1 MEKYIIGKFKKII
14 YENNESNFV
23 VTLFK
28 VEDTDDTFIKE
39 NMASLIHVTGILPNI
54 RLDVK
59 YKVYG
64 NTLNH
69 PKYSWQFSGYRLSA
83 VMPTT
88 EEEII
93 KFLES
98 PFVEGCS
105 KVFAKRIVDTYGVN
119 SIKII
124 KEDINNLFNIKG
136 MTTLKA
142 SKIYGSLIKY
152 EKDDEIIKKLTSY
165 GFSYEQ
171 AAKAINKHY
180 TDITPII
187 EGNLYLMKDIFDF
200 KFLDD
205 LYKRNISKDD
215 NLRCKEC
222 LLNTFVDISFT
233 EGCTYSYKEDIYK
246 YLRSIYEINLD
257 SEDFDNIL
265 SSLVQEKSI
274 IKDGSRYYLKK
285 YYDEEKDIARY
296 LYLIDKQKKKE
307 YPSLLDKIKDIEKDT
322 GKEYSPEQ
330 IKAIENSLKENISII
345 SGGPGTGKTT
355 IINAIVKLF
364 IKENKYNKEEV
375 ASNIILLA
383 PTGKA
388 AKKLSLSTGLGAQT
402 IHRLLRWHKEEDSFE
417 FNEHNKLFHKLVIV
431 DECSMID
438 VSLMK
443 ALLCAYNSNIK
454 LVLVGDIY
462 QLPSVGPGLVLHD
475 LIESDLF
482 SFNMLSTIYR
492 QSDNSYIPFLA
503 KDIKAQNLEDDFT
516 SKRDDYSFIIT
527 SEDKILETVI
537 KCVNYGLTKG
547 IDETKMQV
555 LAPMYKGINGIDN
568 LNKYLEK
575 VYNKEK
581 NLFEVKYGDKIYRVG
596 DKVLQLV
603 NDSDNNVFNG
613 DIGKITNIYTGSD
626 DKLKISIDFDGNLV
640 FYEKKDLKNI
650 TLAYAIT
657 IHKSQGSEFEHVIMP
672 LSKDYSIMLYNK
684 LIYTGVSRA
693 KKSLTIIGDPSS
705 FIKAVSNNY
714 SKERRTSLKEFLQ
727 SNYDI

>member
-1 MEKYIIGKFKKII
+1 MEIKGEVQDIIYKNEINSYTIATFKTSEEETTVVGYLPFINSGDTLKVNGVFIEHQEYGRQFKIETFEKIMPQTLDALERYLANGTIKGIGPATAKKIVGTFGEETI
-14 YENNESNFV
+14 NI
-23 VTLFK
+23 FK
-28 VEDTDDTFIKE
+28 FE
-39 NMASLIHVTGILPNI
+39 
-54 RLDVK
+54 
-59 YKVYG
+59 
-64 NTLNH
+64 
-69 PKYSWQFSGYRLSA
+69 PKMLS
-83 VMPTT
+83 
-88 EEEII
+88 
-93 KFLES
+93 
-98 PFVEGCS
+98 
-105 KVFAKRIVDTYGVN
+105 
-119 SIKII
+119 
-124 KEDINNLFNIKG
+124 NIKG
-136 MTTLKA
+136 ITEEKAISIAEEFIANWEIWQLVGFLDKFGVGPQSAEKIYKTLGTNAIEEIEANPYILVDLVNKVDFTQIDKMALGIGIEYNNDKRIKSGIKHALRLSTYNGHSTVAYENLVQFVSTLLGVNGEYVEENIINLKA
-142 SKIYGSLIKY
+142 KN
-152 EKDDEIIKKLTSY
+152 EIIIEERENGEKLEEWVY
-165 GFSYEQ
+165 LEEFYNAEKNI
-171 AAKAINKHY
+171 ANK
-180 TDITPII
+180 
-187 EGNLYLMKDIFDF
+187 
-200 KFLDD
+200 
-205 LYKRNISKDD
+205 
-215 NLRCKEC
+215 
-222 LLNTFVDISFT
+222 
-233 EGCTYSYKEDIYK
+233 
-246 YLRSIYEINLD
+246 
-257 SEDFDNIL
+257 
-265 SSLVQEKSI
+265 
-274 IKDGSRYYLKK
+274 
-285 YYDEEKDIARY
+285 
-296 LYLIDKQKKKE
+296 LI
-307 YPSLLDKIKDIEKDT
+307 
-322 GKEYSPEQ
+322 
-330 IKAIENSLKENISII
+330 SLKEGRNIKKINGFDRKIKTLEKHSDIELSEKQLEAVRAI
-345 SGGPGTGKTT
+345 NDNNVCVITGRPGTGKTT

-705 FIKAVSNNY
+705 FIRAVSNNY

>member
-14 YENNESNFV
+14 YENKESNFV

-124 KEDINNLFNIKG
+124 KEDINNLFSIKG

-233 EGCTYSYKEDIYK
+233 EGCTYSYKDDIYK

-307 YPSLLDKIKDIEKDT
+307 YPSLLDKIKDIE
-322 GKEYSPEQ
+322 KEYSPEQ

-503 KDIKAQNLEDDFT
+503 KDIKTQNLEDDFT

-575 VYNKEK
+575 VYNKEN

-603 NDSDNNVFNG
+603 NDSDNNVF
-613 DIGKITNIYTGSD
+613 
-626 DKLKISIDFDGNLV
+626 
-640 FYEKKDLKNI
+640 

-705 FIKAVSNNY
+705 FIRAVSNNY

>member
-1 MEKYIIGKFKKII
+1 MSEIKGKLSKIIFHNNQNGYTVGLLKVKESDIDDLVNKTVTFTGSLPDLNEIDTYIMTGSLTNHEKYGSQFQVKSINRIMPQETDAMIDILSSNLFKGIGKKTAEKLVSVFKEKTFDVILNDTGNLLLI
-14 YENNESNFV
+14 PGISEKQAK
-23 VTLFK
+23 TL
-28 VEDTDDTFIKE
+28 KE
-39 NMASLIHVTGILPNI
+39 ALKQYQGS
-54 RLDVK
+54 
-59 YKVYG
+59 Y
-64 NTLNH
+64 
-69 PKYSWQFSGYRLSA
+69 
-83 VMPTT
+83 
-88 EEEII
+88 
-93 KFLES
+93 
-98 PFVEGCS
+98 
-105 KVFAKRIVDTYGVN
+105 
-119 SIKII
+119 
-124 KEDINNLFNIKG
+124 EDILMLNKLGFSTSES
-136 MTTLKA
+136 M
-142 SKIYGSLIKY
+142 KIYHYYKDKLNEVLDGNLYNIYYDIDEISFPRVDSIFVAKY
-152 EKDDEIIKKLTSY
+152 EKDSPSRVAGAIIYIIKTLSMTYGHTYFSKEEVNSY
-165 GFSYEQ
+165 LFRVLKVEVSEKVVADAYNSLLVDERIVI
-171 AAKAINKHY
+171 K
-180 TDITPII
+180 DDR
-187 EGNLYLMKDIFDF
+187 LYLWEM
-200 KFLDD
+200 
-205 LYKRNISKDD
+205 
-215 NLRCKEC
+215 
-222 LLNTFVDISFT
+222 
-233 EGCTYSYKEDIYK
+233 
-246 YLRSIYEINLD
+246 YEAETL
-257 SEDFDNIL
+257 
-265 SSLVQEKSI
+265 
-274 IKDGSRYYLKK
+274 
-285 YYDEEKDIARY
+285 IARR
-296 LYLIDKQKKKE
+296 LR
-307 YPSLLDKIKDIEKDT
+307 LLAHEDKIKYKNLDTKIKEIETHYGIVYTD
-322 GKEYSPEQ
+322 EQ
-330 IKAIENSLKENISII
+330 LDAIKLAITRKVAII
-345 SGGPGTGKTT
+345 TGGPGTGKTT

-581 NLFEVKYGDKIYRVG
+581 NLFEVKYGDKNYRVG

-626 DKLKISIDFDGNLV
+626 DKIKISIDFDGNLV

-705 FIKAVSNNY
+705 FIRAVSNNY